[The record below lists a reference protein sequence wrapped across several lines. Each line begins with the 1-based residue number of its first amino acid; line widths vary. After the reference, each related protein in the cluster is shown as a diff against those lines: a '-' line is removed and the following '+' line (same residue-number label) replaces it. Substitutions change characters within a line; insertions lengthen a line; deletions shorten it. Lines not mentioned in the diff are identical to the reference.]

1 MAYSLEEHKHR
12 FAIWTA
18 ARAVQR
24 SWTTTSNISKVINS
38 VNLLDFAKFIENKN
52 DESSYDDLH
61 IEVCEQMI
69 KEFGKINIKASYGRV
84 AKIVAIYL
92 KAFIVIGSTFDNN
105 IIEQIHP
112 PIDRILLRNLPKNQR
127 LNEISKRNWTHLDKA
142 EYLEL
147 VKTIRDTLGYFNWR
161 LEEFWKPEIE

>member
-1 MAYSLEEHKHR
+1 MSYSLEEHKHR

-24 SWTTTSNISKVINS
+24 SWTTTANISKVINS
-38 VNLLDFAKFIENKN
+38 VNLIDFAKSIQTKN
-52 DESSYDDLH
+52 DVIFFDKLH
-61 IEVCEQMI
+61 IQVCEQMI
-69 KEFGKINIKASYGRV
+69 KEFGKLNIKASYGRV

-92 KAFIVIGSTFDNN
+92 KTYVVIGSTFDNN
-105 IIEQIHP
+105 TIEHIHP
-112 PIDRILLRNLPKNQR
+112 PIDRILLRNLPKDQN
-127 LNEISKRNWTHLDKA
+127 LDEISKLNWTQLDKA
-142 EYLEL
+142 KYLEI